1 VPLDVQSG
9 LSGRPAAGGG
19 DAKRRMGWIW
29 RMDSPASLKEPML
42 YRSFQAATDLLTPA
56 RLAAGLASS
65 SLAFLPP
72 WVRNVPSVAR
82 MAASWDLLVRAGLT
96 HHRPSYGVDSVRV
109 GDEEVPVTVEEVVG
123 TPFGGLVRFRKEGI
137 GGQPR
142 VLLVAPLS
150 GHFATLLRGTV
161 QTLLPDND
169 VYITDWRNARDA
181 PLSEGVFGFDEYVA
195 HVIAFLEA
203 IGPGAHLIGVCQ
215 PCAHALAAVA
225 LMAEDDNPATPRSMT
240 LMAGPV
246 DTRINPT
253 TVNKLAVEKP
263 IEWFE
268 KNLIST
274 VPARYPGAG
283 RKVYPGFV
291 QLTAF
296 MMMNSK
302 RHIDQH
308 VDLWTHLA
316 VGRLEDAES
325 IKTFYDEYFAVLDLT
340 AEFYLETVSRVF
352 QQHLLPKGELIC
364 GNRRVD
370 PAAIRKT
377 ALMTVEGERDDICA
391 VGQTV
396 AAHSLCSNIYANRKR
411 HHLQPGVG
419 HYGVFSGR
427 KWSTQ
432 VYPMV
437 RNMILAAD

>member
-1 VPLDVQSG
+1 
-9 LSGRPAAGGG
+9 
-19 DAKRRMGWIW
+19 
-29 RMDSPASLKEPML
+29 MDRLEELASPIL
-42 YRSFQAATDLLTPA
+42 YRSFQGASDLLTPA
-56 RLAAGLASS
+56 RLAAGLANGALSF
-65 SLAFLPP
+65 APP
-72 WVRNVPSVAR
+72 WVRTAPTVSR
-82 MAASWDLLVRAGLT
+82 LAAGWELLLRAGLT
-96 HHRPSYGVDSVRV
+96 HHRPHYGLTSVRIAGEDV
-109 GDEEVPVTVEEVVG
+109 PVEEEEVAG
-123 TPFGGLVRFRKEGI
+123 TPFGGLVRFRKPGVTD
-137 GGQPR
+137 QPR

-169 VYITDWRNARDA
+169 VYITDWRNAREA
-181 PLSEGVFGFDEYVA
+181 PLAAGAFGFDEYVD
-195 HVIAFLEA
+195 HVIRFLET

-215 PCAHALAAVA
+215 PCAHTLAAVA
-225 LMAEDDNPATPRSMT
+225 LMAEDDNPATPRSIT

-253 TVNKLAVEKP
+253 KVNELATRNP

-268 KNLIST
+268 RNLIST
-274 VPARYPGAG
+274 VPPRFAGAG
-283 RKVYPGFV
+283 RRVYPGFV

-296 MMMNSK
+296 MSMNLS
-302 RHIDQH
+302 RHLESHI
-308 VDLWTHLA
+308 DLWTHLA
-316 VGRLEDAES
+316 LGRAAEAFA
-325 IKTFYDEYFAVLDLT
+325 IADFYDEYFAVLDLT

-352 QQHLLPKGELIC
+352 QEHLLPKGELIVA
-364 GNRRVD
+364 NRKVD
-370 PAAIRKT
+370 LRAIRKT

-396 AAHSLCSNIYANRKR
+396 AAHQLCSGVYANRKR

-427 KWSTQ
+427 KWAGQ